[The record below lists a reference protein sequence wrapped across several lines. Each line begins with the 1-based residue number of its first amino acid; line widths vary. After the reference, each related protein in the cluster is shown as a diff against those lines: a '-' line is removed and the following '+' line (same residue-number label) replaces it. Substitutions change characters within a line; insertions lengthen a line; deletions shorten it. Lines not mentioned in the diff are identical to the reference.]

1 MGLRKKTDVANGPTR
16 FRPVCLEPDRRGERL
31 VGIGFRCWLAGYDTC
46 DIACWETGWNYFTR
60 ELGPNHAKHA
70 VGELA
75 CWVRALRETA
85 GRKLNYYPF
94 GCAGFCRDECLAISM
109 VAASQH
115 QACPA
120 LKACAF
126 ALLGASP
133 VDAAVEKAADF
144 AYALDEAG
152 IHLDGRSV
160 MQADTLLEPSRDGP
174 PH

>member
-1 MGLRKKTDVANGPTR
+1 MLRKKSDQPPAC
-16 FRPVCLEPDRRGERL
+16 FRPQRLEPDRRGERL

-46 DIACWETGWNYFTR
+46 DIACWETGWNYFCR
-60 ELGPNHAKHA
+60 ELGPCHAKIA

-75 CWVRALRETA
+75 CWVRSLRETA
-85 GRKLNYYPF
+85 GRKLSYYPF

-109 VAASQH
+109 IAASQH

-120 LKACAF
+120 LKACAY

-133 VDAAVEKAADF
+133 VDAAVEKAAEF
-144 AYALDEAG
+144 AYALDEVG
-152 IHLDGRSV
+152 VHLDGGSV
-160 MQADTLLEPSRDGP
+160 MQADTLLQVGHAGP